1 MKIVVKRY
9 GGFKF
14 FDTTHNL
21 HTHNNFTKS
30 KNNGYLKKE

>member
-14 FDTTHNL
+14 FDTTIL